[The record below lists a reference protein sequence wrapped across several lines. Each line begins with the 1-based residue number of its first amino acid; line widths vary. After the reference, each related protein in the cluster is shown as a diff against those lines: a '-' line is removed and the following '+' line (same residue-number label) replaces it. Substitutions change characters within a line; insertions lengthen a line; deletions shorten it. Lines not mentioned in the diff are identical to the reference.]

1 MSTVDFSR
9 SKEQLDKEIG
19 TKQEKVAVYEL
30 IKDIYPKDDKVAEK
44 RFQAFSSKDPYP
56 QIAPALLNSADILKY
71 VISTGM
77 IYPFDYS
84 KLEGASYD
92 VKLAGKVVYW
102 DEKGNK
108 IVKNIVKNPI
118 KEDEVQDFILQKNS
132 IAFVTLEPIFRI
144 PDYIA
149 LRFNLKI
156 SHIYKGLLLGTGPLV
171 DPGFVGRLSIPL
183 HNLTAN
189 NYRFE
194 FGQGMIQLEF
204 TKLSDAEEF
213 KATEKELDKEYI
225 IKETCRYIRNNIPP
239 QRDVEQ
245 YIKKA
250 VSQAVVGGNGD
261 SIVKSAIPETIEN
274 IEAVSEDLKKQV
286 QSGINEAKS
295 IKEEYESFE
304 AKIQEENEKAT
315 NLNKIS
321 IFAVAAMII
330 TIITLSFNTLKT
342 LEDANQRNAQEVT
355 VLTEDFEKLSD
366 KYKDLLDKYTKLEK
380 DYNELKDT
388 NNKNQNDTVKNR

>member
-19 TKQEKVAVYEL
+19 TKQEKAAVYEL

-108 IVKNIVKNPI
+108 IVKNIVENPI

-189 NYRFE
+189 N
-194 FGQGMIQLEF
+194 L
-204 TKLSDAEEF
+204 
-213 KATEKELDKEYI
+213 
-225 IKETCRYIRNNIPP
+225 
-239 QRDVEQ
+239 
-245 YIKKA
+245 
-250 VSQAVVGGNGD
+250 
-261 SIVKSAIPETIEN
+261 
-274 IEAVSEDLKKQV
+274 
-286 QSGINEAKS
+286 
-295 IKEEYESFE
+295 
-304 AKIQEENEKAT
+304 
-315 NLNKIS
+315 
-321 IFAVAAMII
+321 
-330 TIITLSFNTLKT
+330 
-342 LEDANQRNAQEVT
+342 
-355 VLTEDFEKLSD
+355 
-366 KYKDLLDKYTKLEK
+366 
-380 DYNELKDT
+380 
-388 NNKNQNDTVKNR
+388 

>member
-1 MSTVDFSR
+1 
-9 SKEQLDKEIG
+9 
-19 TKQEKVAVYEL
+19 
-30 IKDIYPKDDKVAEK
+30 
-44 RFQAFSSKDPYP
+44 
-56 QIAPALLNSADILKY
+56 
-71 VISTGM
+71 
-77 IYPFDYS
+77 
-84 KLEGASYD
+84 
-92 VKLAGKVVYW
+92 
-102 DEKGNK
+102 
-108 IVKNIVKNPI
+108 
-118 KEDEVQDFILQKNS
+118 
-132 IAFVTLEPIFRI
+132 
-144 PDYIA
+144 
-149 LRFNLKI
+149 
-156 SHIYKGLLLGTGPLV
+156 
-171 DPGFVGRLSIPL
+171 
-183 HNLTAN
+183 
-189 NYRFE
+189 
-194 FGQGMIQLEF
+194 MIQLEF

-286 QSGINEAKS
+286 QNDINRAQKMQ
-295 IKEEYESFE
+295 EEYETRMDKELDSAKERQEEYETRMNKDLDSAKERQDRFE
-304 AKIQEENEKAT
+304 VKIQEENEKAT

-330 TIITLSFNTLKT
+330 TIISFSFNTLKT

-355 VLTEDFEKLSD
+355 VLTEDLEKLSD
-366 KYKDLLDKYTKLEK
+366 KYRDLQDKYTKLEK

-388 NNKNQNDTVKNR
+388 HNKDQNDTVKNR